1 MAEED
6 RRAGRLGPCPVC
18 GRPMVAGASVDR
30 HHFLPKSRGGRER
43 EWVHR
48 ICHRKIHSLFTEAE
62 LERNYA
68 LPERLRAHPEMARF
82 ISWVAR
88 KPAEFW
94 APTFT
99 ATSKAGGRRRR

>member
-1 MAEED
+1 
-6 RRAGRLGPCPVC
+6 
-18 GRPMVAGASVDR
+18 MVAGASVDR
-30 HHFLPKSRGGRER
+30 HPFLPKSRGGREW

-62 LERNYA
+62 LERDYA
-68 LPERLRAHPEMARF
+68 DPVRLRAHPEMARF
-82 ISWVAR
+82 ISWVAHR
-88 KPAEFW
+88 PPEFR